1 MRTFT
6 IPCLWSLL
14 LAGSTFAALENDR
27 YRLEPQSNGTVR
39 LHAGAVAAD
48 FAPTFT
54 VLYRAEDPRLALRPN
69 RVPGVSYSVETWFTG
84 KTSDGPIGNPVDL
97 ARTVGDGWDPSILA
111 GDQEGRTADLFASGI
126 SRRIQ
131 ASRTRSEHGV
141 VQWDFSGDA
150 GFILSATLT
159 LPAGAAEPVLRV
171 TFTPG
176 RAGWYSVGYTGAPA
190 VGADAVEELFQ
201 PPLWTRQRVPV
212 NSFITSAFRCT
223 VPSAIAASGGRAWGV
238 AADPAMLPFQPLP
251 LLTNSQFAVVLR
263 NPQGEVQPMVFAPVL
278 GGAGSRRNAGETLTF
293 DLRPFVR
300 VGGAHGAFE
309 HLARGLMQVRDYRRN
324 DFVSLNQTLANIL
337 DYAFTPFGRFDE
349 DLRGSAYDTDVPG
362 TVNNVTG
369 LHPFSLALLTDD
381 ERIYWRRAVPMF
393 EAGLSRSKML
403 FTTDPAVKGQ
413 GATWKLEGPNMRG
426 SESAVWYGLTGRR
439 VPWLRQQAEE
449 SANSWLR
456 SVALYRATGERA
468 WLQRAVSGARIALET
483 LGEQAREMKG
493 IGFWTTPMPWIALWD
508 LYEASGDDRFRQ
520 AALEGAREYLQF
532 IWMGPVIPAGDI
544 TVNPGGQAPLYW
556 YMSSKGKQPM
566 ATPEARVPAWRLSE
580 IGLTSE
586 SAPTSGG
593 HRGIFLAMPSPAL
606 LRIGQATGNGF
617 LHDVARA
624 GIVGRSANFPGY
636 HMNTA
641 RSDVYEK
648 ADYPLRT
655 LHELSYNSFHYNHV
669 WPHAAMLVDYLVT
682 DLHGRSRGQVSF
694 PGEYA
699 EGYGYLQTRVY
710 GGAPGRFFDQA
721 GAWPWLPLDAVAVDN
736 VEINWLAART
746 PGGLGLSFANQS
758 PERQRFTV
766 KLDASQIPS
775 LAGTTIEA
783 LRWNGPD
790 SAAPV
795 TVRDGVVSLEVPP
808 MGLVSL
814 RIPGISIDTKFAQR
828 VGRGRGAQSGRA
840 EVDFPDGGGRA
851 YLMSAGENLTH
862 AYVFVRAT
870 AQTFTQVRLQHR
882 AGGQWQTAKDE
893 AYPFEFSIRVPDGRP
908 FEFKLEGVRPD
919 GTIEGGTVQL
929 LK

>member
-1 MRTFT
+1 MRLLAIHSLF
-6 IPCLWSLL
+6 SLL
-14 LAGSTFAALENDR
+14 LASAASAALQNDR
-27 YRLEPQSNGTVR
+27 YRLEPRPDGTVR
-39 LHAGAVAAD
+39 VHAEAVAAD
-48 FAPTFT
+48 FAPAFT

-84 KTSDGPIGNPVDL
+84 KASDGPVGDPADL

-126 SRRIQ
+126 SRRIR
-131 ASRTRSEHGV
+131 ANRTRSEHGV
-141 VQWDFSGDA
+141 VYWEFDADA
-150 GFILSATLT
+150 GFTLSASFT
-159 LPAGAAEPVLRV
+159 LPAGTAEPVLRV

-190 VGADAVEELFQ
+190 VSAAGVEELFQ

-223 VPSAIAASGGRAWGV
+223 VPAAIAASGGRAWGV

-263 NPQGEVQPMVFAPVL
+263 NPQGEAQPMVFAPVL
-278 GGAGSRRNAGETLTF
+278 GGAGSRRAAGETLTF

-300 VGGAHGAFE
+300 GGSVHAAFE

-324 DFVSLNQTLANIL
+324 GFVSLNQTLANIL
-337 DYAFTPFGRFDE
+337 DYAFTPFARFDE

-369 LHPFSLALLTDD
+369 LHPFSFALLTDD

-403 FTTDPAVKGQ
+403 FTTDPTVKGQ

-426 SESAVWYGLTGRR
+426 SESATWFGLTGRR

-449 SANSWLR
+449 SPNAWVRAL
-456 SVALYRATGERA
+456 ALYRATGEIA
-468 WLQRAVSGARIALET
+468 WLQNAVSGARMALEA
-483 LGEQAREMKG
+483 LSKQSREMKA

-508 LYEASGDDRFRQ
+508 LYEASGDDDLRQ
-520 AALEGAREYLQF
+520 AAIEGAREYMQF
-532 IWMGPVIPAGDI
+532 IWMGPVIPAGDVA
-544 TVNPGGQAPLYW
+544 VNPGGQAPLYW
-556 YMSSKGKQPM
+556 YMSSKGKKPM
-566 ATPEARVPAWRLSE
+566 ATPEAHVPAWRLSE

-617 LHDVARA
+617 FHDVARA
-624 GIVGRSANFPGY
+624 GIVGRSASFPGY

-655 LHELSYNSFHYNHV
+655 LQELSYNSFHYNHV

-682 DLHGRSRGQVSF
+682 DIHGRSRGQVSF

-710 GGAPGRFFDQA
+710 GGAAGRFFDQA
-721 GAWPWLPLDAVAVDN
+721 EAWPWLPLAAVAVDN
-736 VEINWLAART
+736 LEINWLAART
-746 PGGLGLSFANQS
+746 PGGLGLSLSNQS

-766 KLDASQIPS
+766 RLDTAKFPS

-783 LRWNGPD
+783 LLWNGAD

-795 TVRDGVVSLEVPP
+795 TVRDGGISLEVPP

-814 RIPGISIDTKFAQR
+814 RIPGVAIDTKFAQR
-828 VGRGRGAQSGRA
+828 VGRGPGPRTGRT
-840 EVDFPDGGGRA
+840 EVEFPDGGGRA

-862 AYVFVRAT
+862 AYIFVRAT

-882 AGGQWQTAKDE
+882 AGGDWQTATDS
-893 AYPFEFSIRVPDGRP
+893 AYPFEFSIRVPDGTP

-919 GTIEGGTVQL
+919 GAIGVGVVQI